1 MYNKKML
8 FDDAAK
14 IGAPKA
20 DSDKIWKV
28 REAGGSA

>member
-14 IGAPKA
+14 IGAPKE
-20 DSDKIWKV
+20 DSGKIWKV
-28 REAGGSA
+28 RYG